1 MTTHLF
7 SDKRKPATP
16 HPGYTTYAEIATDKL
31 TENVRLLKQQAGLID
46 IMAVVKADAY
56 GHGMSAMATF
66 LANAG
71 ISHFLVATLDEALQL
86 RTLLPEVQILVASPP
101 HSKNLPVYAEKRL
114 HASVT
119 SASVAESVK
128 AAAKNGVPLHV
139 HAKIDTG
146 MNRLGMDASL
156 ALPILQELI
165 DCPNLHLDGIWSH
178 LATAGSED
186 KTFAIQ
192 QIETAYQIL
201 EQLPDF
207 QGYFHVGN
215 SGTLLNHRDRIG
227 RHPKELIRLGGAL
240 LGIPAS
246 QKLAQQFG
254 LQPVMTLK
262 SQVTH
267 IKKLDVGDTV
277 SYGRTWKAT
286 EPTQIAIV
294 GAGYADGYPSA
305 LSGKGSVQ
313 INQQTYPIV
322 GRVCMDMLMVD
333 IGIDNSTINPGDEVI
348 LFGSNHANI
357 YDLAI
362 TAGLVH
368 YEICC
373 RIPLRVPRRFTQSSQ
388 R

>member
-1 MTTHLF
+1 MTAHLF
-7 SDKRKPATP
+7 SDKRRLATP

-31 TENVRLLKQQAGLID
+31 AENIRLLKQQAGKIE

-56 GHGMSAMATF
+56 GHGMSSMATF

-86 RTLLPEVQILVASPP
+86 RTLLPDAQILVASPP
-101 HSKNLPVYAEKRL
+101 HSKNLPVYAEQRL

-119 SASVAESVK
+119 SAAIAAAVQK
-128 AAAKNGVPLHV
+128 AAKEGIPLNV

-146 MNRLGMDASL
+146 MNRLGMDSSI
-156 ALPILQELI
+156 ALSVLRALI
-165 DCPNLHLDGIWSH
+165 NCPNLHLEGIWSH
-178 LATAGSED
+178 LATAGAED

-192 QIETAYQIL
+192 QIESTYQIL
-201 EQLPDF
+201 AQLSDF

-215 SGTLLNHRDRIG
+215 SGTLLNHRERIG
-227 RHPKELIRLGGAL
+227 RHSKELIRLGGAL

-246 QKLAQQFG
+246 QRLAQHYG

-267 IKKLDVGDTV
+267 VKQLNVGDSV
-277 SYGRTWKAT
+277 SYGRTWQAS
-286 EPTQIAIV
+286 EPTQIAVV

-305 LSGKGSVQ
+305 LSSKGTVQ
-313 INQQTYPIV
+313 IKNQAYPIV

-333 IGIDNSTINPGDEVI
+333 IGLNNTTVKPGDEVI
-348 LFGSNHANI
+348 LFGGDHANI
-357 YDLAI
+357 YDLAT

-373 RIPLRVPRRFTQSSQ
+373 RIPLRVPRHFT
-388 R
+388 